1 MEKHVSVLKPFEDV
15 TRMMSASRYA
25 TISMVIPILNILAEQ
40 MKSTEMNDLG
50 KEVCKNISSRWPNYQ
65 TNQDYAVPAYLD
77 PRFKDFA
84 FTDEH
89 AKAKAGN
96 EIISLLV
103 HNHND
108 KQGQK
113 QTPNPSTSANTSDVD
128 TSTKPADMAASTSDC
143 WSIFN
148 RMVIK
153 KTEKETNR
161 NEQPVKGSMELEFSM
176 YRSEQL
182 LDPKMSPYDWWNCNS
197 EKYPNVTGLARV
209 YLPIPA
215 TTVPSEFFFSKAGF
229 IISQRRTRL
238 EPDMA
243 EKLVCLSHNVRKF

>member
-1 MEKHVSVLKPFEDV
+1 
-15 TRMMSASRYA
+15 
-25 TISMVIPILNILAEQ
+25 
-40 MKSTEMNDLG
+40 
-50 KEVCKNISSRWPNYQ
+50 
-65 TNQDYAVPAYLD
+65 
-77 PRFKDFA
+77 
-84 FTDEH
+84 
-89 AKAKAGN
+89 
-96 EIISLLV
+96 
-103 HNHND
+103 
-108 KQGQK
+108 
-113 QTPNPSTSANTSDVD
+113 
-128 TSTKPADMAASTSDC
+128 
-143 WSIFN
+143 
-148 RMVIK
+148 MVIK